1 MMQQRICQRWKE
13 EQMTFLDKA
22 KATAQRAR
30 GQATHGVERGRT
42 RLEEVQVHRKYVRL
56 LERLGEAYYAEHRG
70 TGTREKVA
78 AALEEVDAY
87 ARLHPEVTTGV
98 APTRAA
104 RDIMHA
110 GAECVSE
117 SDSLLTAA
125 QKMRDLGVG
134 SMPVCGA
141 DDRLHGIIT
150 DRDITI
156 RCVAEGLD
164 PATMRAVDLAQG
176 EVFWVDAA
184 SGVNEVLREMET
196 HQVKRLPV
204 IENHRLVGVISEADL
219 ARNLSEDQLAEFVER
234 VYGTA

>member
-1 MMQQRICQRWKE
+1 MQGCIDQGWRE

-22 KATAQRAR
+22 KATAERAR
-30 GQATHGVERGRT
+30 EQLG
-42 RLEEVQVHRKYVRL
+42 EVPAHRKYTRL
-56 LERLGEAYYAEHRG
+56 LEKLGEAYHAEHRG

-78 AALEEVDAY
+78 AVLEEVDAH
-87 ARLHPEVTTGV
+87 ARSHPEVTTGE

-117 SDSLLTAA
+117 SDSLLSVAK
-125 QKMRDLGVG
+125 KMLFLGVG
-134 SMPVCGA
+134 SLPICGA

-156 RCVAEGLD
+156 GCVAEGRD

-184 SGVNEVLREMET
+184 SGITEVLREMET

-204 IENHRLVGVISEADL
+204 IENHRLVGMISEADL

-234 VYGTA
+234 VYRTA

>member
-1 MMQQRICQRWKE
+1 MS
-13 EQMTFLDKA
+13 FLDKT
-22 KATAQRAR
+22 KATVERAR
-30 GQATHGVERGRT
+30 EQATHGIER
-42 RLEEVQVHRKYVRL
+42 VQIHRKYIRL
-56 LERLGEAYYAEHRG
+56 LEKLGEAYYAEHQGSGR
-70 TGTREKVA
+70 REKVA
-78 AALEEVDAY
+78 AALDEVDAY
-87 ARLHPEVTTGV
+87 ARSHPEVTTGP
-98 APTRAA
+98 APTRTA
-104 RDIMHA
+104 RDIMHT
-110 GAECVSE
+110 GVECVSE

-156 RCVAEGLD
+156 RCVAEGRD
-164 PATMRAVDLAQG
+164 AATLRAADLAQG
-176 EVFWVDAA
+176 DVFWVDAA
-184 SGVNEVLREMET
+184 ARIDEVLREMED

-219 ARNLSEDQLAEFVER
+219 ARHLSEDQLAEFVEN

>member
-1 MMQQRICQRWKE
+1 
-13 EQMTFLDKA
+13 MTFLDKA
-22 KATAQRAR
+22 KATADRAR
-30 GQATHGVERGRT
+30 EQATHGIELGGT
-42 RLEEVQVHRKYVRL
+42 RLRDVQVHRKYTRQ
-56 LERLGEAYYAEHRG
+56 LEKLGEAYYAEHSG
-70 TGTREKVA
+70 SGTRERVT
-78 AALEEVDAY
+78 AALDEVDAY
-87 ARLHPEVTTGV
+87 AQSHPEVTTGA
-98 APTRAA
+98 APTRTA

-110 GAECVSE
+110 GVECVSE

-134 SMPVCGA
+134 SMPICGA

-156 RCVAEGLD
+156 RCVAEGRD

-184 SGVNEVLREMET
+184 SGINEVLREMET

-204 IENHRLVGVISEADL
+204 LENHSLVGVISEADL
-219 ARNLSEDQLAEFVER
+219 ARNLSEDQLAEFVEK
-234 VYGTA
+234 VYGAA

>member
-1 MMQQRICQRWKE
+1 MQQCICQRWKE

-22 KATAQRAR
+22 KATAERAR
-30 GQATHGVERGRT
+30 EQATHGVELGRT
-42 RLEEVQVHRKYVRL
+42 RFEELQVHRKYLRL

-87 ARLHPEVTTGV
+87 ARSHPEVTTGV

-110 GAECVSE
+110 GAECVGE

-125 QKMRDLGVG
+125 QRMRDLGVG

-164 PATMRAVDLAQG
+164 PATTRAVDLAQG

-184 SGVNEVLREMET
+184 SGINEVLHEMET

-204 IENHRLVGVISEADL
+204 IEDHRLVGVISEADL
-219 ARNLSEDQLAEFVER
+219 ARHLSEDQLAEFVEK

>member
-1 MMQQRICQRWKE
+1 
-13 EQMTFLDKA
+13 MTFLDKA
-22 KATAQRAR
+22 KATADRAR
-30 GQATHGVERGRT
+30 EQFG
-42 RLEEVQVHRKYVRL
+42 EVQVHRKFSRL

-70 TGTREKVA
+70 TGTRQSVA
-78 AALEEVDAY
+78 AVLEEVESY
-87 ARLHPEVTTGV
+87 ARSHPDATTG
-98 APTRAA
+98 AATTRAA

-117 SDSLLTAA
+117 GDSLLTAA
-125 QKMRDLGVG
+125 QRMRDLGVG
-134 SMPVCGA
+134 SMPICGA

-156 RCVAEGLD
+156 GCVAEGRD
-164 PATMRAVDLAQG
+164 PATMRAIDLAQG
-176 EVFWVDAA
+176 DVFWVDAA
-184 SGVNEVLREMET
+184 SGITEVLREMET

-234 VYGTA
+234 VYGTN

>member
-1 MMQQRICQRWKE
+1 
-13 EQMTFLDKA
+13 MTFLDKA
-22 KATAQRAR
+22 KATAERAR
-30 GQATHGVERGRT
+30 EQATHGVELGRT
-42 RLEEVQVHRKYVRL
+42 RFEEVQVHRKYLRL
-56 LERLGEAYYAEHRG
+56 LERLGEAHYAEHRG
-70 TGTREKVA
+70 AGTREKVA

-87 ARLHPEVTTGV
+87 ARSHPEVTTGG

-110 GAECVSE
+110 GAECVGE

-184 SGVNEVLREMET
+184 SGINEVLREMET

-204 IENHRLVGVISEADL
+204 IEDHRLVGVISEADL
-219 ARNLSEDQLAEFVER
+219 ARHLSEDQLAEFVEK